1 MKRIIAALTDK
12 VEKLK
17 LDRKVNRVYR
27 SIETAKDNAEDTID
41 KLNEEA
47 SDLLADLATSSEVNG
62 IITKISDKLGAKKK
76 KIKLKA
82 CNHCKKWLQAYFFY
96 YCFYNLLKIFK

>member
-47 SDLLADLATSSEVNG
+47 SDLLADLATCSEVNG
-62 IITKISDKLGAKKK
+62 IITKISDKLGAIEEQEEI
-76 KIKLKA
+76 IKRLDKVKEFIEEDVEVEEE
-82 CNHCKKWLQAYFFY
+82 ND
-96 YCFYNLLKIFK
+96 

>member
-41 KLNEEA
+41 KLSEEA

-62 IITKISDKLGAKKK
+62 IITRISDKLGAIEEQKEI
-76 KIKLKA
+76 IKRLDKV
-82 CNHCKKWLQAYFFY
+82 KEFIEEDVEVEEEKD
-96 YCFYNLLKIFK
+96 

>member
-47 SDLLADLATSSEVNG
+47 SDLLSELATSSEVNG
-62 IITKISDKLGAKKK
+62 IISKISDKLGAIEEQEEI
-76 KIKLKA
+76 IKRLYKVREFIEEDVEI
-82 CNHCKKWLQAYFFY
+82 KED
-96 YCFYNLLKIFK
+96 

>member
-17 LDRKVNRVYR
+17 LERKVNRVYR
-27 SIETAKDNAEDTID
+27 SIETAKDNAKDTID

-47 SDLLADLATSSEVNG
+47 SDLLSELANSSEVNG
-62 IITKISDKLGAKKK
+62 IITRISNKLGA
-76 KIKLKA
+76 IEEQEEILKRLD
-82 CNHCKKWLQAYFFY
+82 KVKEFIEEDVEIE
-96 YCFYNLLKIFK
+96 KD

>member
-17 LDRKVNRVYR
+17 LERKVNRVYR

-47 SDLLADLATSSEVNG
+47 SDLLADLATNSEVNG
-62 IITKISDKLGAKKK
+62 IITKISDKLGAIEEQEEI
-76 KIKLKA
+76 IKRLDKV
-82 CNHCKKWLQAYFFY
+82 KEF
-96 YCFYNLLKIFK
+96 IEEDVEVEEEDD

>member
-47 SDLLADLATSSEVNG
+47 SDLLVDLATSSEVNG
-62 IITKISDKLGAKKK
+62 IITKISDKLGAIEEQKEI
-76 KIKLKA
+76 IKRLDKV
-82 CNHCKKWLQAYFFY
+82 KEFIEEDVEIEEEKD
-96 YCFYNLLKIFK
+96 

>member
-1 MKRIIAALTDK
+1 MKRIIAALTGK

-17 LDRKVNRVYR
+17 LERKVNRVYR

-47 SDLLADLATSSEVNG
+47 SDLLADLATNSEVNG
-62 IITKISDKLGAKKK
+62 IITKISDKLGAIEEQEEI
-76 KIKLKA
+76 IKRLDKV
-82 CNHCKKWLQAYFFY
+82 KEF
-96 YCFYNLLKIFK
+96 IEEDVEVEEEDD

>member
-12 VEKLK
+12 IEKLK
-17 LDRKVNRVYR
+17 LERKINRVYR

-47 SDLLADLATSSEVNG
+47 SDLLADLATSSEVNR
-62 IITKISDKLGAKKK
+62 IITKISDKLGAIEEQEEI
-76 KIKLKA
+76 IKRLDKVKEFIEEDVEVEEEK
-82 CNHCKKWLQAYFFY
+82 N
-96 YCFYNLLKIFK
+96 

>member
-27 SIETAKDNAEDTID
+27 AIETAKDNAEDTID

-47 SDLLADLATSSEVNG
+47 SDLLSDLAESSEVNT
-62 IITKISDKLGAKKK
+62 IITKISDKLGAIEEQQEI
-76 KIKLKA
+76 IKRLDKVKA
-82 CNHCKKWLQAYFFY
+82 F
-96 YCFYNLLKIFK
+96 IEEEVEVEE

>member
-27 SIETAKDNAEDTID
+27 AIETAKDNAEDTID

-47 SDLLADLATSSEVNG
+47 SDLLSDLAESSEVNT
-62 IITKISDKLGAKKK
+62 IITKISNKLGAIEEQQEI
-76 KIKLKA
+76 IKRLAKV
-82 CNHCKKWLQAYFFY
+82 KEF
-96 YCFYNLLKIFK
+96 IEEEVEVEE

>member
-27 SIETAKDNAEDTID
+27 AIETAKDNAEDTID

-47 SDLLADLATSSEVNG
+47 SDLLSDLAESSEVNT
-62 IITKISDKLGAKKK
+62 IITKISDKLCAIEEQEEI
-76 KIKLKA
+76 IKRLDKV
-82 CNHCKKWLQAYFFY
+82 KTF
-96 YCFYNLLKIFK
+96 IEEEVEIEE

>member
-27 SIETAKDNAEDTID
+27 AIETAKDNAQDTID

-47 SDLLADLATSSEVNG
+47 SDLLSSLATSSEVNG
-62 IITKISDKLGAKKK
+62 IITKISDKLGAIEEQEEI
-76 KIKLKA
+76 IKRLDKV
-82 CNHCKKWLQAYFFY
+82 KEFIEEDVEVEEEKD
-96 YCFYNLLKIFK
+96 